1 MTVQNPE
8 TSLQSNED
16 VMQGAIESS
25 LVHTSNGNPKYY
37 FAKAPSGYLL
47 ITDTLYRMADIN
59 FLNGFRLHFLDC
71 LSLLRLLLKQ
81 FDFWFTGFACHPK
94 NTFTGSTLFFLRA
107 GAAADAA
114 TTATVS
120 YDIWAFLT
128 VLKCKADPACHVKQT
143 IPKNRTADYLRQGHQ
158 LPELNKL
165 NKCFFPQCYLRNIKS
180 VQNFAEDIS
189 SIQQGILANTAVTLP
204 KEDADDDICSALVE
218 AAVLPLN
225 NLDALC
231 AQLNGISDYERKEL
245 REVMHLFNLTHKSPH
260 PQPNSSAF
268 SNLCSLPVTSCRAQS
283 RNIYR
288 FCLAAIVLLT
298 RGLLLNISLN
308 VITIHL
314 LVFAY
319 KMKRLSGKSV
329 LSRRY

>member
-107 GAAADAA
+107 RAAADAA

-128 VLKCKADPACHVKQT
+128 VLQCKADPACHVKQT
-143 IPKNRTADYLRQGHQ
+143 IPKNRTADYPHQGHQ

-165 NKCFFPQCYLRNIKS
+165 NKCFFPQC
-180 VQNFAEDIS
+180 
-189 SIQQGILANTAVTLP
+189 
-204 KEDADDDICSALVE
+204 
-218 AAVLPLN
+218 
-225 NLDALC
+225 
-231 AQLNGISDYERKEL
+231 
-245 REVMHLFNLTHKSPH
+245 
-260 PQPNSSAF
+260 
-268 SNLCSLPVTSCRAQS
+268 
-283 RNIYR
+283 
-288 FCLAAIVLLT
+288 
-298 RGLLLNISLN
+298 
-308 VITIHL
+308 
-314 LVFAY
+314 
-319 KMKRLSGKSV
+319 
-329 LSRRY
+329 